1 MKMLW
6 QKKLQDDGILPKR
19 RYEMRKEV
27 VKCDKCKKDLVRAKR
42 EWLNVHE
49 DESFVNFQDYKKLY
63 PNVFK

>member
-1 MKMLW
+1 
-6 QKKLQDDGILPKR
+6 
-19 RYEMRKEV
+19 MRKEV

-63 PNVFK
+63 PNVFKQLINHETLHNN